1 MDSLQKQIRH
11 DRLLAVVWASCG
23 ILPLPCGAFASDRPY
38 IASASILAFFI
49 LSFAVPLWLGY
60 RRRRAGRDGDY
71 ASAGATLYGGA
82 VVLLVAVGL
91 LNGLT
96 GLDCWHSYPIR
107 VGLFA
112 LWMFLTVAVQY
123 LAARA
128 VDLWKGR
135 RRKYWYSQF
144 LDPIVYS
151 LPLPCAVLGMF
162 LFPAVSDSSV
172 TQSLVIGIMAI
183 MGFCFIGLSFFVI
196 ATFAL
201 YFFPYKRYS
210 RKQRLVHIVAIIV
223 MVLMW
228 ALVQHILF
236 DSQIHIFTYI
246 FKAMPILQN
255 NPLVFVTPFVVAALT
270 IIGCVAMRNVVIAAF
285 GEGVNVHRDA

>member
-1 MDSLQKQIRH
+1 MDNLQKQTWH
-11 DRLLAVVWASCG
+11 NRLLAVVWASCG
-23 ILPLPCGAFASDRPY
+23 ILPLPLGAFASDRPY

-49 LSFAVPLWLGY
+49 LSFAIPLWLGY

-71 ASAGATLYGGA
+71 ASSGATLYGGA

-96 GLDCWHSYPIR
+96 GLDCWHSYPVR

-112 LWMFLTVAVQY
+112 LWMFLTVAIQY

-128 VDLWKGR
+128 VDFWKGR

-144 LDPIVYS
+144 IDPIVYS

-172 TQSLVIGIMAI
+172 TQSLVVGIMAI
-183 MGFCFIGLSFFVI
+183 MGFCFIGMSIFVI
-196 ATFAL
+196 ATFAF
-201 YFFPYKRYS
+201 YFFPYKRYGYQG
-210 RKQRLVHIVAIIV
+210 KKRLVHIAAIVV

-236 DSQIHIFTYI
+236 DSQIHVFTYI

-270 IIGCVAMRNVVIAAF
+270 IIGCVAMRNVVLAAF
-285 GEGVNVHRDA
+285 EGKRSL

>member
-1 MDSLQKQIRH
+1 MDNLQKQTWY

-23 ILPLPCGAFASDRPY
+23 ILPLPLGAFASDRPY

-49 LSFAVPLWLGY
+49 LSFAIPLWLGY

-71 ASAGATLYGGA
+71 ASSGATLYGGA
-82 VVLLVAVGL
+82 VVLLVTVGL

-96 GLDCWHSYPIR
+96 GLDCWHSYPVR

-112 LWMFLTVAVQY
+112 LWMFLTVAIQY

-128 VDLWKGR
+128 VDFWKGR

-144 LDPIVYS
+144 IDPIVYS

-172 TQSLVIGIMAI
+172 TQSLVVGIMAI
-183 MGFCFIGLSFFVI
+183 MGFCFIGMSIFVI
-196 ATFAL
+196 ATFAF
-201 YFFPYKRYS
+201 YFFPYKRYGYQG
-210 RKQRLVHIVAIIV
+210 KKRLVHIAAIVV

-236 DSQIHIFTYI
+236 DSQIHVFTYI

-270 IIGCVAMRNVVIAAF
+270 IIGCVAMRNVVLAAF
-285 GEGVNVHRDA
+285 EGKRSL

>member
-1 MDSLQKQIRH
+1 MDNLQKQTWH

-23 ILPLPCGAFASDRPY
+23 ILPLPLGAFASDRPY

-49 LSFAVPLWLGY
+49 LSFAIPLWLGY

-71 ASAGATLYGGA
+71 ASSGATLYGGA
-82 VVLLVAVGL
+82 VVLLVAVVL

-96 GLDCWHSYPIR
+96 GLDCWHSYPVR

-112 LWMFLTVAVQY
+112 LWMFLTVAIQY

-128 VDLWKGR
+128 VDFWKGR

-144 LDPIVYS
+144 IDPIVYS

-172 TQSLVIGIMAI
+172 TQSLVVGIMAI
-183 MGFCFIGLSFFVI
+183 MGFCFIGMSIFVI
-196 ATFAL
+196 ATFAF
-201 YFFPYKRYS
+201 YFFPYKRYGYQG
-210 RKQRLVHIVAIIV
+210 KKRLVHIAAIVV

-236 DSQIHIFTYI
+236 DSQIHVFTYI

-270 IIGCVAMRNVVIAAF
+270 IIGCVAMRNVVLAAF
-285 GEGVNVHRDA
+285 EGKRSL

>member
-1 MDSLQKQIRH
+1 MDNLQKQTWH
-11 DRLLAVVWASCG
+11 NRLLAVVWASCG
-23 ILPLPCGAFASDRPY
+23 ILPLPFGAFASDRPY

-71 ASAGATLYGGA
+71 ASSGATLYGGA
-82 VVLLVAVGL
+82 VVL

-96 GLDCWHSYPIR
+96 GLDCWHSYPVR

-112 LWMFLTVAVQY
+112 LWMFLTVAIQY

-128 VDLWKGR
+128 VDFWKGR

-144 LDPIVYS
+144 IDPIVYS

-172 TQSLVIGIMAI
+172 TQSLVVGIMAI
-183 MGFCFIGLSFFVI
+183 MGFCFIGMSIFVI

-201 YFFPYKRYS
+201 YFFPYKRYGYQG
-210 RKQRLVHIVAIIV
+210 KQRLVHIAAIVV

-236 DSQIHIFTYI
+236 DSQIHVFTYI

-270 IIGCVAMRNVVIAAF
+270 IIGCVAMRNVVLAAF
-285 GEGVNVHRDA
+285 EGKRSL

>member
-1 MDSLQKQIRH
+1 MDNLQKQTWY

-23 ILPLPCGAFASDRPY
+23 ILPLPLGAFASDRPY

-49 LSFAVPLWLGY
+49 LSFASPLWLGY

-71 ASAGATLYGGA
+71 ASSGATLYGGA

-96 GLDCWHSYPIR
+96 GLDCWHSYPVR

-112 LWMFLTVAVQY
+112 LWMFLTVAIQY

-128 VDLWKGR
+128 VDFWKGR

-144 LDPIVYS
+144 IDPIVYS

-172 TQSLVIGIMAI
+172 TQSLVVGIMAI
-183 MGFCFIGLSFFVI
+183 MGFCFIGMSIFVI
-196 ATFAL
+196 ATFAF
-201 YFFPYKRYS
+201 YFFPYKRYGYQG
-210 RKQRLVHIVAIIV
+210 KKRLVHIAAIVV

-236 DSQIHIFTYI
+236 DSQIHVFTYI

-270 IIGCVAMRNVVIAAF
+270 IIGCVAMRNVVLAAF
-285 GEGVNVHRDA
+285 EGKRSL

>member
-1 MDSLQKQIRH
+1 MDNLQKQTWH

-23 ILPLPCGAFASDRPY
+23 ILPLPFGAFASDRPY

-71 ASAGATLYGGA
+71 ASSGATLYGGA

-91 LNGLT
+91 LNGLI
-96 GLDCWHSYPIR
+96 GLDCWHSYSVR

-112 LWMFLTVAVQY
+112 LWMFLTVAIQY

-128 VDLWKGR
+128 VDFWKGR

-144 LDPIVYS
+144 IDPIVYS

-172 TQSLVIGIMAI
+172 TQSLVVGIMAI
-183 MGFCFIGLSFFVI
+183 MGFCFIGMSIFVI

-201 YFFPYKRYS
+201 YFFPYKRYGYQG
-210 RKQRLVHIVAIIV
+210 RQRLVHLAAIVV

-236 DSQIHIFTYI
+236 DSQIHVFTYI

-270 IIGCVAMRNVVIAAF
+270 IIGCVAMRNVVLAAF
-285 GEGVNVHRDA
+285 EGK

>member
-1 MDSLQKQIRH
+1 MDSLQKKIWH

-23 ILPLPCGAFASDRPY
+23 ILPLPFGAFASDRPY

-60 RRRRAGRDGDY
+60 RRRRAGREDDY
-71 ASAGATLYGGA
+71 ASAGATIYGGA
-82 VVLLVAVGL
+82 VVLLIAVGL

-96 GLDCWHSYPIR
+96 GLDCWHSYPVR
-107 VGLFA
+107 VFLFA
-112 LWMFLTVAVQY
+112 LWMFLTIVVQY

-128 VDLWKGR
+128 VDYWKQR
-135 RRKYWYSQF
+135 QRKYWYSQF
-144 LDPIVYS
+144 LDPILYS

-172 TQSLVIGIMAI
+172 TQSLVVGIMAI
-183 MGFCFIGLSFFVI
+183 MGFCFIGMSLFVI

-201 YFFPYKRYS
+201 YFFPYKRYGYS
-210 RKQRLVHIVAIIV
+210 GKQRLVHLAAIVV

-270 IIGCVAMRNVVIAAF
+270 IIGCVAMHNVVLAAF
-285 GEGVNVHRDA
+285 EGKKNL

>member
-1 MDSLQKQIRH
+1 MDNLQKQTWH

-23 ILPLPCGAFASDRPY
+23 ILPLTLGAFASDRPY

-71 ASAGATLYGGA
+71 ASSGATLYGGA

-96 GLDCWHSYPIR
+96 GLDCWHSYPVR

-112 LWMFLTVAVQY
+112 LWMFLTVAIQY

-128 VDLWKGR
+128 VDFWKGR

-144 LDPIVYS
+144 IDPIVYS

-172 TQSLVIGIMAI
+172 TQSLVVGIMAI
-183 MGFCFIGLSFFVI
+183 MGFCFIGMSIFVI
-196 ATFAL
+196 VTFAF
-201 YFFPYKRYS
+201 YFFPYKRYGYQG
-210 RKQRLVHIVAIIV
+210 KKRLVHIAAIVV

-236 DSQIHIFTYI
+236 DSQIHVFTYI

-270 IIGCVAMRNVVIAAF
+270 IIGCVAMRNVVLAAF
-285 GEGVNVHRDA
+285 EGKRSL

>member
-1 MDSLQKQIRH
+1 MDNLQKQTWH

-23 ILPLPCGAFASDRPY
+23 ILPLPLGAFASDRPY

-49 LSFAVPLWLGY
+49 LSFAIPLWLGY

-71 ASAGATLYGGA
+71 ASSGATLYGGA

-96 GLDCWHSYPIR
+96 GLDCWHSYPVR

-112 LWMFLTVAVQY
+112 LWMFLTVAIQY

-128 VDLWKGR
+128 VDFWKGR
-135 RRKYWYSQF
+135 RLKYRNSQYN
-144 LDPIVYS
+144 DPIVYS
-151 LPLPCAVLGMF
+151 LPLPSAVNGIF
-162 LFPAVSDSSV
+162 LFPAVSASSV
-172 TQSLVIGIMAI
+172 TQSLVVGIMAI
-183 MGFCFIGLSFFVI
+183 MGFCFIGMSIFVI
-196 ATFAL
+196 ATFAF
-201 YFFPYKRYS
+201 YFFPYKRYGYQG
-210 RKQRLVHIVAIIV
+210 KKRLVHIAAIVV

-236 DSQIHIFTYI
+236 DSQIHVFTYI

-270 IIGCVAMRNVVIAAF
+270 IIGCVAMRNVVLAAF
-285 GEGVNVHRDA
+285 EGKRSL

>member
-1 MDSLQKQIRH
+1 MDNLQKQTWH

-23 ILPLPCGAFASDRPY
+23 ILPLPLGAFASDRPY

-49 LSFAVPLWLGY
+49 LSFAIPLWLGY

-71 ASAGATLYGGA
+71 ASSGATLYGGA

-96 GLDCWHSYPIR
+96 GLDCWHSYPVR

-112 LWMFLTVAVQY
+112 LWMFLTVAIQY

-128 VDLWKGR
+128 VDFWKGR

-144 LDPIVYS
+144 IDPIVYS
-151 LPLPCAVLGMF
+151 LPLPCAVLGIF
-162 LFPAVSDSSV
+162 LFPAVSDTSV
-172 TQSLVIGIMAI
+172 TQSLVVGIMAI
-183 MGFCFIGLSFFVI
+183 MGFCFIGMSIFVI
-196 ATFAL
+196 ATFAF
-201 YFFPYKRYS
+201 YFFPYKRYGYQG
-210 RKQRLVHIVAIIV
+210 KKRLVHIAAIVV

-236 DSQIHIFTYI
+236 DSQIHVFTYI

-270 IIGCVAMRNVVIAAF
+270 IIGCVAMRNVVLAAF
-285 GEGVNVHRDA
+285 EGKRSL

>member
-1 MDSLQKQIRH
+1 MDNLQKQTWH

-23 ILPLPCGAFASDRPY
+23 ILPLPLGAFASDRPY

-49 LSFAVPLWLGY
+49 LSFAIPLWLGY

-71 ASAGATLYGGA
+71 ASSGATLYGGA

-96 GLDCWHSYPIR
+96 GLDCWHSYPVR

-112 LWMFLTVAVQY
+112 LWMFLTVAIQY

-128 VDLWKGR
+128 VDFWKGR

-144 LDPIVYS
+144 IDPIVYS

-172 TQSLVIGIMAI
+172 TQSLVVGIMAI
-183 MGFCFIGLSFFVI
+183 MGFCFIGMSIFVI
-196 ATFAL
+196 ATFAF
-201 YFFPYKRYS
+201 YFFPYKRYGYQG
-210 RKQRLVHIVAIIV
+210 KKRLVHIAAIVV

-236 DSQIHIFTYI
+236 DSQIHVFTYI

-270 IIGCVAMRNVVIAAF
+270 TIGCVAMRNVVLAAF
-285 GEGVNVHRDA
+285 EGKRSL

>member
-1 MDSLQKQIRH
+1 MDNLQKQTWY

-23 ILPLPCGAFASDRPY
+23 ILPLPLGAFASDRPY

-49 LSFAVPLWLGY
+49 LSFAIPLWLGY
-60 RRRRAGRDGDY
+60 RRRRAGRDGNY
-71 ASAGATLYGGA
+71 ASSGATLYGGA

-96 GLDCWHSYPIR
+96 GLDCWHSYPVR

-112 LWMFLTVAVQY
+112 LWMFLTVAIQY

-128 VDLWKGR
+128 VDFWKGR

-144 LDPIVYS
+144 IDPIVYS

-172 TQSLVIGIMAI
+172 TQSLVVGIMAI
-183 MGFCFIGLSFFVI
+183 MGFCFIGMSIFVI
-196 ATFAL
+196 ATFAF
-201 YFFPYKRYS
+201 YFFPYKRYGYQG
-210 RKQRLVHIVAIIV
+210 KKRLVHIAAIVV

-236 DSQIHIFTYI
+236 DSQIHVFTYI

-270 IIGCVAMRNVVIAAF
+270 IIGCVAMRNVVLAAF
-285 GEGVNVHRDA
+285 EGKRSL

>member
-1 MDSLQKQIRH
+1 MDNLQKQTWH

-23 ILPLPCGAFASDRPY
+23 ILPLPLGAFASDRPY

-49 LSFAVPLWLGY
+49 LSFAIPLWLGY

-71 ASAGATLYGGA
+71 ASSGATLYGGA

-96 GLDCWHSYPIR
+96 GLDCWHSYPVR

-112 LWMFLTVAVQY
+112 LWMFLTVAIQY

-128 VDLWKGR
+128 VDSWKGR

-144 LDPIVYS
+144 IDPIVYS

-172 TQSLVIGIMAI
+172 TQSLVVGIMAI
-183 MGFCFIGLSFFVI
+183 MGFCFIGMSIFVI
-196 ATFAL
+196 ATFAF
-201 YFFPYKRYS
+201 YFFPYKRYGYQG
-210 RKQRLVHIVAIIV
+210 KKRLVHIAAIVV

-236 DSQIHIFTYI
+236 DSQIHVFTYI

-270 IIGCVAMRNVVIAAF
+270 IIGCVAMRNVVLAAF
-285 GEGVNVHRDA
+285 EGKRSL

>member
-1 MDSLQKQIRH
+1 MDSLTKQTWH

-23 ILPLPCGAFASDRPY
+23 ILPLPFGAFASDRPY

-49 LSFAVPLWLGY
+49 LSFVVPLWLGH

-71 ASAGATLYGGA
+71 ASAGATCYGGA
-82 VVLLVAVGL
+82 VVLLIAVGL

-96 GLDCWHSYPIR
+96 GLDCWHSYPVR

-112 LWMFLTVAVQY
+112 LWMLLTVAVQY

-128 VDLWKGR
+128 VDFWKGR

-144 LDPIVYS
+144 VDPIVYS

-162 LFPAVSDSSV
+162 LFPEVSDSSV
-172 TQSLVIGIMAI
+172 TQSLVVGIMAI
-183 MGFCFIGLSFFVI
+183 MGFCFIGMSIFVI

-201 YFFPYKRYS
+201 YFFPYKRYGY
-210 RKQRLVHIVAIIV
+210 RGKQRLVHIAAIIV

-228 ALVQHILF
+228 AMVQHILF

-270 IIGCVAMRNVVIAAF
+270 IIGCVAMRNVVLAAF
-285 GEGVNVHRDA
+285 GGKRSL

>member
-1 MDSLQKQIRH
+1 MESLTKQTWH
-11 DRLLAVVWASCG
+11 DWLLAVVWASCG
-23 ILPLPCGAFASDRPY
+23 ILPLPFGAFASDRPY

-49 LSFAVPLWLGY
+49 LSFVVPLWLGH

-71 ASAGATLYGGA
+71 ASAGATCYGGA
-82 VVLLVAVGL
+82 VVLLIAVGL

-96 GLDCWHSYPIR
+96 GLDCWHSYPVR

-128 VDLWKGR
+128 VDFWKGR

-144 LDPIVYS
+144 VDPIVYS

-172 TQSLVIGIMAI
+172 TQSLVVGIMAI
-183 MGFCFIGLSFFVI
+183 MGFCFIGMSIFVI

-201 YFFPYKRYS
+201 YFFPYKRYGY
-210 RKQRLVHIVAIIV
+210 RGKQRLVHIAAIIV

-255 NPLVFVTPFVVAALT
+255 NPLVFITPFVVAALT
-270 IIGCVAMRNVVIAAF
+270 IIGCVAMRNVVLAAF
-285 GEGVNVHRDA
+285 GGKRSL

>member
-1 MDSLQKQIRH
+1 MDNLHKQTWH

-23 ILPLPCGAFASDRPY
+23 ILPLPLGAFASDRPY

-49 LSFAVPLWLGY
+49 LSFAIPLWLGY

-71 ASAGATLYGGA
+71 ASSGATLYGGA

-96 GLDCWHSYPIR
+96 GLDCWHSYPVR

-112 LWMFLTVAVQY
+112 LWMFLTVAIQY

-128 VDLWKGR
+128 VDFWKGR

-144 LDPIVYS
+144 IDPIVYS

-172 TQSLVIGIMAI
+172 TQSLVVGIMAI
-183 MGFCFIGLSFFVI
+183 MGFCFIGMSIFVI
-196 ATFAL
+196 ATFAF
-201 YFFPYKRYS
+201 YFFPYKRYGYQG
-210 RKQRLVHIVAIIV
+210 KKRLVHIAAIVV

-236 DSQIHIFTYI
+236 DSQIHVFTYI

-255 NPLVFVTPFVVAALT
+255 SPLVFVTPFVVAALT
-270 IIGCVAMRNVVIAAF
+270 IIGCVAMRNVVLAAF
-285 GEGVNVHRDA
+285 EGKRSL

>member
-1 MDSLQKQIRH
+1 MDNLQKQTWH

-23 ILPLPCGAFASDRPY
+23 ILPLPFGAFASDRPY

-71 ASAGATLYGGA
+71 ASSGATLYGGA

-96 GLDCWHSYPIR
+96 GLDCWHSYPVR

-112 LWMFLTVAVQY
+112 LWMFLTVAIQY

-128 VDLWKGR
+128 VDFWKGR

-144 LDPIVYS
+144 IDPIVYS

-172 TQSLVIGIMAI
+172 TQSLVVGIMAI
-183 MGFCFIGLSFFVI
+183 MGFCFIGMSIFVI

-201 YFFPYKRYS
+201 YFFPYKRYGYQG
-210 RKQRLVHIVAIIV
+210 RQRLVHLAAIVV

-236 DSQIHIFTYI
+236 DSQIHVFMYI

-255 NPLVFVTPFVVAALT
+255 NPLVFVTPFLLSSLV
-270 IIGCVAMRNVVIAAF
+270 IIGCVALRNVVV
-285 GEGVNVHRDA
+285 ETLS

>member
-1 MDSLQKQIRH
+1 MDNLQKQTWH

-23 ILPLPCGAFASDRPY
+23 ILPLPFGAFASDRPY

-60 RRRRAGRDGDY
+60 RRRRAGRDCDY
-71 ASAGATLYGGA
+71 ASSGATLYGGA

-96 GLDCWHSYPIR
+96 GLDCWHSYPVR

-112 LWMFLTVAVQY
+112 LWMFLTVAIQY

-128 VDLWKGR
+128 VDFWKGR

-144 LDPIVYS
+144 IDPIVYS

-162 LFPAVSDSSV
+162 LFPVVSDSSV
-172 TQSLVIGIMAI
+172 TQSLVVGIMAI
-183 MGFCFIGLSFFVI
+183 MGFCFIGMSIFVI

-201 YFFPYKRYS
+201 YFFPYKRYGYQG
-210 RKQRLVHIVAIIV
+210 KQRLVHIAAIVV

-236 DSQIHIFTYI
+236 DSQIHVFTYI

-270 IIGCVAMRNVVIAAF
+270 IIGCVAMRNVVLAAF
-285 GEGVNVHRDA
+285 EGKRSL

>member
-1 MDSLQKQIRH
+1 MDSLQKKIWH

-23 ILPLPCGAFASDRPY
+23 ILPLPFGAFASDRPY

-60 RRRRAGRDGDY
+60 RRRRAGREDDY

-82 VVLLVAVGL
+82 VVLLIAVGL

-96 GLDCWHSYPIR
+96 GLDCWHSYPVR
-107 VGLFA
+107 VFLFA
-112 LWMFLTVAVQY
+112 LWMFLTIVVQY

-128 VDLWKGR
+128 VDYWKQR
-135 RRKYWYSQF
+135 QRKYWYSQF
-144 LDPIVYS
+144 LDPILYS

-172 TQSLVIGIMAI
+172 TQSLVVGIMAI
-183 MGFCFIGLSFFVI
+183 MGFCFIGMSLFVI

-201 YFFPYKRYS
+201 YFFPYKRYGYS
-210 RKQRLVHIVAIIV
+210 GKQRLVHLAAIVV

-270 IIGCVAMRNVVIAAF
+270 IIGCVAMHNVVLAPF
-285 GEGVNVHRDA
+285 EGKKSL

>member
-1 MDSLQKQIRH
+1 MDNLQKQTWH

-23 ILPLPCGAFASDRPY
+23 ILPLPLGAFASDRPY

-49 LSFAVPLWLGY
+49 LSFAIPLWLGY

-71 ASAGATLYGGA
+71 ASSGATLYGGA

-96 GLDCWHSYPIR
+96 GLDCWHSYPVR

-112 LWMFLTVAVQY
+112 LWMFLTVAIQY

-128 VDLWKGR
+128 VDFWKGR

-144 LDPIVYS
+144 IDPIVYS
-151 LPLPCAVLGMF
+151 LPLPGAVLGMF

-172 TQSLVIGIMAI
+172 TQSLVVGIMAI
-183 MGFCFIGLSFFVI
+183 MGFCFIGMSIFVI
-196 ATFAL
+196 ATFAF
-201 YFFPYKRYS
+201 YFFPYKRYGYQG
-210 RKQRLVHIVAIIV
+210 KKRLVHIAAIVV

-236 DSQIHIFTYI
+236 DSQIHVFTYI

-270 IIGCVAMRNVVIAAF
+270 IIGCVAMRNVVLAAF
-285 GEGVNVHRDA
+285 EGKRSL

>member
-1 MDSLQKQIRH
+1 MDNLQKQTWH

-23 ILPLPCGAFASDRPY
+23 ILPLPLGAFASDRPY

-49 LSFAVPLWLGY
+49 LSFAIPLWLGY

-71 ASAGATLYGGA
+71 ASSGATLYGGA

-96 GLDCWHSYPIR
+96 GLDCWHSYPVR

-112 LWMFLTVAVQY
+112 LWMFLTVAIQY

-128 VDLWKGR
+128 VDFWKGR

-144 LDPIVYS
+144 IDPIVYS

-172 TQSLVIGIMAI
+172 TQSLVVGIMAI
-183 MGFCFIGLSFFVI
+183 MGFCFIGMSIFVI
-196 ATFAL
+196 ATFAF
-201 YFFPYKRYS
+201 YFFPYKRYGYQG
-210 RKQRLVHIVAIIV
+210 KKRLVHIAAIVV

-236 DSQIHIFTYI
+236 DSQIHVFTYI
-246 FKAMPILQN
+246 FKAMPLHAS
-255 NPLVFVTPFVVAALT
+255 TP
-270 IIGCVAMRNVVIAAF
+270 
-285 GEGVNVHRDA
+285 

>member
-1 MDSLQKQIRH
+1 MDNLQKQTWH

-23 ILPLPCGAFASDRPY
+23 ILPLPLGAFASDRPY

-49 LSFAVPLWLGY
+49 LSFAIPLWLGY

-71 ASAGATLYGGA
+71 ASSGATLYGGA

-96 GLDCWHSYPIR
+96 GLDCWHSYPVR

-112 LWMFLTVAVQY
+112 LWMFLTVAIQY

-128 VDLWKGR
+128 VDFWKGR

-144 LDPIVYS
+144 IDPIVYS

-172 TQSLVIGIMAI
+172 TQSLVVGIMAI
-183 MGFCFIGLSFFVI
+183 MGFCFIGMSIFVI
-196 ATFAL
+196 ATFAF
-201 YFFPYKRYS
+201 YFFPYKRYGYQG
-210 RKQRLVHIVAIIV
+210 KKRLVHIAAIVV

-236 DSQIHIFTYI
+236 DSQIHVFTYI

-270 IIGCVAMRNVVIAAF
+270 IIACVAMRNVVLAAF
-285 GEGVNVHRDA
+285 EGKRSL

>member
-1 MDSLQKQIRH
+1 MPLLQIGH
-11 DRLLAVVWASCG
+11 
-23 ILPLPCGAFASDRPY
+23 IF
-38 IASASILAFFI
+38 ASASILAFFI
-49 LSFAVPLWLGY
+49 LSFAIPLWLGY

-71 ASAGATLYGGA
+71 ASSGATLYGGA

-96 GLDCWHSYPIR
+96 GLDCWHSYPVR

-112 LWMFLTVAVQY
+112 LWMFLTVAIQY

-128 VDLWKGR
+128 VDFWKGR

-144 LDPIVYS
+144 IDPIVYS

-172 TQSLVIGIMAI
+172 TQSLVVGIMAI
-183 MGFCFIGLSFFVI
+183 MGFCFIGMSIFVI
-196 ATFAL
+196 ATFAF
-201 YFFPYKRYS
+201 YFFPYKRYGYQG
-210 RKQRLVHIVAIIV
+210 KKRLVHIAAIVV

-236 DSQIHIFTYI
+236 DSQIHVFTYI

-270 IIGCVAMRNVVIAAF
+270 IIGCVAMRNVVLAAF
-285 GEGVNVHRDA
+285 EGKRSL

>member
-1 MDSLQKQIRH
+1 MDNLQKQTWH

-23 ILPLPCGAFASDRPY
+23 ILPLPLGAFASDRPY

-49 LSFAVPLWLGY
+49 LSFAIPLWLGY

-71 ASAGATLYGGA
+71 ASSGATLYGGA

-96 GLDCWHSYPIR
+96 GLDCWHSYPVR

-112 LWMFLTVAVQY
+112 LWMFLTVAIQY

-128 VDLWKGR
+128 VDFWKGR

-144 LDPIVYS
+144 IDPIVYS

-172 TQSLVIGIMAI
+172 TQSLVVGIMAI
-183 MGFCFIGLSFFVI
+183 MGFCFIGMSIFVI
-196 ATFAL
+196 ATFAF
-201 YFFPYKRYS
+201 YFFPYKRYGYQG
-210 RKQRLVHIVAIIV
+210 KKRLVHIAAIVV

-236 DSQIHIFTYI
+236 DSQIHFFTYI

-270 IIGCVAMRNVVIAAF
+270 IIGCVAMRNVVLAAF
-285 GEGVNVHRDA
+285 EGKRSL

>member
-1 MDSLQKQIRH
+1 MDNLQKQTWH

-23 ILPLPCGAFASDRPY
+23 ILPLPLGAFASDRPY

-49 LSFAVPLWLGY
+49 LSFIPLWLGY

-71 ASAGATLYGGA
+71 ASSGATLYGGA

-96 GLDCWHSYPIR
+96 GLDCWHSYPVR

-112 LWMFLTVAVQY
+112 LWMFLTVAIQY

-128 VDLWKGR
+128 VDFWKGR

-144 LDPIVYS
+144 IDPIVYS

-172 TQSLVIGIMAI
+172 TQSLVVGIMAI
-183 MGFCFIGLSFFVI
+183 MGFCFIGMSIFVI
-196 ATFAL
+196 ATFAF
-201 YFFPYKRYS
+201 YFFPYKRYGYQG
-210 RKQRLVHIVAIIV
+210 KKRLVHIAAIVV

-236 DSQIHIFTYI
+236 DSQIHVFTYI

-270 IIGCVAMRNVVIAAF
+270 IIGCVAMRNVVLAAF
-285 GEGVNVHRDA
+285 EGKRSL

>member
-1 MDSLQKQIRH
+1 MDNLQKQTWH

-23 ILPLPCGAFASDRPY
+23 ILPLPLGAFASDRPY

-49 LSFAVPLWLGY
+49 LSFAIPLWLGY

-71 ASAGATLYGGA
+71 ASSGATLYGGA
-82 VVLLVAVGL
+82 GVLLVAVGL

-96 GLDCWHSYPIR
+96 GLDCWHSYPVR

-112 LWMFLTVAVQY
+112 LWMFLTVAIQY

-128 VDLWKGR
+128 VDFWKGR

-144 LDPIVYS
+144 IDPIVYS

-172 TQSLVIGIMAI
+172 TQSLVVGIMAI
-183 MGFCFIGLSFFVI
+183 MGFCFIGMSIFVI
-196 ATFAL
+196 ATFAF
-201 YFFPYKRYS
+201 YFFPYKRYGYQG
-210 RKQRLVHIVAIIV
+210 KKRLVHIAAIVV

-236 DSQIHIFTYI
+236 DSQIHVFTYI

-270 IIGCVAMRNVVIAAF
+270 IIGCVAMRNVVLAAF
-285 GEGVNVHRDA
+285 EGKRSL

>member
-1 MDSLQKQIRH
+1 MDNLQKQTWH

-23 ILPLPCGAFASDRPY
+23 ILPLPLGAFASDRPY

-49 LSFAVPLWLGY
+49 LSFAIPLWLGY

-71 ASAGATLYGGA
+71 ASSGATLYGGA

-96 GLDCWHSYPIR
+96 GLDCWHSYPVR

-112 LWMFLTVAVQY
+112 LWMFLTVAIQY

-128 VDLWKGR
+128 VDFWKGR

-144 LDPIVYS
+144 IDPIVYS

-172 TQSLVIGIMAI
+172 TQSLVVGIMAI
-183 MGFCFIGLSFFVI
+183 MGFCFIGMSIFVI
-196 ATFAL
+196 ATFAF
-201 YFFPYKRYS
+201 YIFPYKRYGYQG
-210 RKQRLVHIVAIIV
+210 KKRLVHIAAIVV

-236 DSQIHIFTYI
+236 DSQIHVFTYI

-270 IIGCVAMRNVVIAAF
+270 IIGCVAMRNVVLAAF
-285 GEGVNVHRDA
+285 EGKRSL

>member
-1 MDSLQKQIRH
+1 MDNLQKQTWH

-23 ILPLPCGAFASDRPY
+23 ILPLPLGAFASDRPY

-49 LSFAVPLWLGY
+49 LSFAIPLWLGY

-71 ASAGATLYGGA
+71 ASSGATLYGGA

-96 GLDCWHSYPIR
+96 GLDCWHSYPVR

-112 LWMFLTVAVQY
+112 LWMFLTVAIQY

-128 VDLWKGR
+128 VDFWKGR

-144 LDPIVYS
+144 IDPIVYS

-172 TQSLVIGIMAI
+172 TQSLVVGIMAI
-183 MGFCFIGLSFFVI
+183 MGFCFIGMSIFVI
-196 ATFAL
+196 ATFAF
-201 YFFPYKRYS
+201 YFFPYKRYGYQG
-210 RKQRLVHIVAIIV
+210 KKRLVHIAAIVV

-236 DSQIHIFTYI
+236 DSQIHVFTYI

-255 NPLVFVTPFVVAALT
+255 DPLVFVTPFVVAALT
-270 IIGCVAMRNVVIAAF
+270 IIGCVAMRNVVLAAF
-285 GEGVNVHRDA
+285 EGKRSL

>member
-1 MDSLQKQIRH
+1 MDNLQKQTWH

-23 ILPLPCGAFASDRPY
+23 ILPLPLGAFASDRPY

-49 LSFAVPLWLGY
+49 LSFAIPLWLGY

-71 ASAGATLYGGA
+71 ASSGATLYGGA

-96 GLDCWHSYPIR
+96 GLDCWHSYPVR

-112 LWMFLTVAVQY
+112 LWMFLTVAIQY

-128 VDLWKGR
+128 VDFWKGR

-144 LDPIVYS
+144 IDPIVYS

-172 TQSLVIGIMAI
+172 TQSLVVGIMAI
-183 MGFCFIGLSFFVI
+183 MGFCFIGMSIFVI
-196 ATFAL
+196 ATFAF
-201 YFFPYKRYS
+201 YFFPYKRYGYQGEKAAGPHCRHRRHGPHVGPGPAHPLRQPDTRLYVHLQGHADPPEQSPGLRHALRRS
-210 RKQRLVHIVAIIV
+210 RPDHHRLRSHAQRRPGGL
-223 MVLMW
+223 
-228 ALVQHILF
+228 
-236 DSQIHIFTYI
+236 
-246 FKAMPILQN
+246 
-255 NPLVFVTPFVVAALT
+255 
-270 IIGCVAMRNVVIAAF
+270 
-285 GEGVNVHRDA
+285 

>member
-1 MDSLQKQIRH
+1 MDNLQKQTWY

-23 ILPLPCGAFASDRPY
+23 ILPLPLGAFASDRPY

-49 LSFAVPLWLGY
+49 LSFAIPLWLGY

-71 ASAGATLYGGA
+71 ASSGATLYGGA

-96 GLDCWHSYPIR
+96 GLDCWHSYPVR

-112 LWMFLTVAVQY
+112 LWMFLTVAIQY

-128 VDLWKGR
+128 VDFWKGR

-144 LDPIVYS
+144 IDPIVYS

-172 TQSLVIGIMAI
+172 TQSLVVGIMAI
-183 MGFCFIGLSFFVI
+183 MGFCFIGMSIFVI
-196 ATFAL
+196 ATFAF
-201 YFFPYKRYS
+201 YFFPYKRYGYQG
-210 RKQRLVHIVAIIV
+210 KKRLVHIAAIVV

-236 DSQIHIFTYI
+236 DSQIHVFTYI

-270 IIGCVAMRNVVIAAF
+270 IIGCVAMRNVVLAAF
-285 GEGVNVHRDA
+285 EGKRSL

>member
-1 MDSLQKQIRH
+1 MDSLQKKIWH

-23 ILPLPCGAFASDRPY
+23 ILPLPFGAFASDRPY

-60 RRRRAGRDGDY
+60 RHRRAGREDDY

-82 VVLLVAVGL
+82 VVLLIAVGL

-96 GLDCWHSYPIR
+96 GLDCWHSYPVR
-107 VGLFA
+107 VFLFA
-112 LWMFLTVAVQY
+112 LWMFLTIVVQY

-128 VDLWKGR
+128 VDYWKQR
-135 RRKYWYSQF
+135 QRKYWYSQF
-144 LDPIVYS
+144 LDPILYS

-172 TQSLVIGIMAI
+172 TQSLVVGIMAI
-183 MGFCFIGLSFFVI
+183 MGFCFIGMSLFVI

-201 YFFPYKRYS
+201 YFFPYKRYGYS
-210 RKQRLVHIVAIIV
+210 GKQRLVHLAAIVV

-270 IIGCVAMRNVVIAAF
+270 IIGCVAMHNVVLAAF
-285 GEGVNVHRDA
+285 EGKKNL

>member
-1 MDSLQKQIRH
+1 MDNLQKQTWH

-23 ILPLPCGAFASDRPY
+23 ILPLPLGAFASDRPY

-49 LSFAVPLWLGY
+49 LSFAIPLWLGY

-71 ASAGATLYGGA
+71 ASSGATLYGGA

-96 GLDCWHSYPIR
+96 GLDCWHSYPVR
-107 VGLFA
+107 GGLFA
-112 LWMFLTVAVQY
+112 LWMFLTVAIQY

-128 VDLWKGR
+128 VDFWKGR

-144 LDPIVYS
+144 IDPIVYS

-172 TQSLVIGIMAI
+172 TQSLVVGIMAI
-183 MGFCFIGLSFFVI
+183 MGFCFIGMSIFVI
-196 ATFAL
+196 ATFAF
-201 YFFPYKRYS
+201 YFFPYKRYGYQG
-210 RKQRLVHIVAIIV
+210 KKRLVHIAAIVV

-236 DSQIHIFTYI
+236 DSQIHVFTYI

-270 IIGCVAMRNVVIAAF
+270 IIGCVAMRNVVLAAF
-285 GEGVNVHRDA
+285 EGKRSL

>member
-1 MDSLQKQIRH
+1 MDNLQKQTWH

-23 ILPLPCGAFASDRPY
+23 ILPLPLGAFASDRPY

-49 LSFAVPLWLGY
+49 LSFAIPLWLGY

-71 ASAGATLYGGA
+71 ASSGATLYGGA

-96 GLDCWHSYPIR
+96 GLDCWHSYPVR
-107 VGLFA
+107 VRLFA
-112 LWMFLTVAVQY
+112 LWMFLTVAIQY

-128 VDLWKGR
+128 VDFWKGR

-144 LDPIVYS
+144 IDPIVYS

-172 TQSLVIGIMAI
+172 TQSLVVGIMAI
-183 MGFCFIGLSFFVI
+183 MGFCFIGMSIFVI
-196 ATFAL
+196 ATFAF
-201 YFFPYKRYS
+201 YFFPYKRYGYQG
-210 RKQRLVHIVAIIV
+210 KKRLVHIAAIVV

-236 DSQIHIFTYI
+236 DSQIHVFTYI

-270 IIGCVAMRNVVIAAF
+270 IIGCVAMRNVVLAAF
-285 GEGVNVHRDA
+285 EGKRSL

>member
-1 MDSLQKQIRH
+1 MDNLQKQTWH

-23 ILPLPCGAFASDRPY
+23 ILPLPLGAFASDRPY

-49 LSFAVPLWLGY
+49 LSFAIPLWLGY

-71 ASAGATLYGGA
+71 ASSGATLYGGA

-96 GLDCWHSYPIR
+96 GLDCWHSYPVR

-112 LWMFLTVAVQY
+112 LWMFLTVAIQY

-128 VDLWKGR
+128 VDFWKGR

-144 LDPIVYS
+144 IDPIVYS

-172 TQSLVIGIMAI
+172 TQSLVVGIMAI
-183 MGFCFIGLSFFVI
+183 MGFCFIGMSIFVI
-196 ATFAL
+196 ATFAF
-201 YFFPYKRYS
+201 YFFPYKRYGYQG
-210 RKQRLVHIVAIIV
+210 KKRLVHIAAIVV

-236 DSQIHIFTYI
+236 DSQIHVFTYI

-255 NPLVFVTPFVVAALT
+255 SPLVFVTPFVVAALT
-270 IIGCVAMRNVVIAAF
+270 IIGCVAMRNVVLAAF
-285 GEGVNVHRDA
+285 EGKRSL